1 MPLNTRS
8 LFLSYTS
15 GNFPTTC
22 SFQSEK
28 ERSHKHGIL
37 PPPGRW
43 MGDTFFALGG
53 IYIGEPCWKRLYGDG
68 CRFIVLRGIIQG
80 SVVSIDL
87 KENLPV
93 VNINYLPMTY
103 IFRTNYD
110 ICFKHDNCIVKLSL
124 MPTSRIILFPLK
136 ILKSVIYSSL
146 LLL

>member
-1 MPLNTRS
+1 MIFHNKYSSCYLILITGFKCLIASDWLSVAKICLRAESVPLNTRS

-68 CRFIVLRGIIQG
+68 CRFIVLRG
-80 SVVSIDL
+80 DH
-87 KENLPV
+87 PR
-93 VNINYLPMTY
+93 
-103 IFRTNYD
+103 F
-110 ICFKHDNCIVKLSL
+110 
-124 MPTSRIILFPLK
+124 
-136 ILKSVIYSSL
+136 SSL
-146 LLL
+146 HRSQGKSSCS